1 MNARQAMFM
10 LLLVVVTAGL
20 APGANAQE
28 GLVPPLTDGIQPA
41 AVAEVGNEPGPNQF
55 GSNWFTK
62 MIPPT
67 AFFPADDITTYSAS
81 AYGYYHSR
89 GSNGSFNAPLDMPPG
104 TEIQQ
109 VCLFVRDS
117 SSTYQI
123 GFSWIAFRMG
133 DSTEASGSTSIG
145 SVYSGVAETPGET
158 AICVV
163 PASPVQIRAFAD
175 VDGDGD
181 QEYNY
186 HALNL
191 SAGGDT
197 NVRWGAA
204 YVVWRRAMSP
214 APATATF
221 PNDVPT
227 SHPFFQYIEALSASG
242 ITAGCGT
249 GSYCPDQPLTRG
261 QMAVFLAGAL
271 GLYWPY

>member
-1 MNARQAMFM
+1 MSARQTMFM
-10 LLLVVVTAGL
+10 LLLVAVTAGL
-20 APGANAQE
+20 APGASAQE
-28 GLVPPLTDGIQPA
+28 GQALPGTDGIPPA
-41 AVAEVGNEPGPNQF
+41 VIANVGGEPGPNQF

-67 AFFPADDITTYSAS
+67 AFLPNDDLTTYEVAS
-81 AYGYYHSR
+81 NGYYHSR
-89 GSNGSFNAPLDMPPG
+89 GSNSSFKAPLDMPPG
-104 TEIQQ
+104 TEVQQ
-109 VCLFVRDS
+109 VCLFLLDS

-123 GFSWIAFRMG
+123 SFSWTAYRMG
-133 DSTEASGSTSIG
+133 DSTEGSGNTSIG
-145 SVYSGVAETPGET
+145 SISSGVSATPGET
-158 AICVV
+158 VICVV

-186 HALNL
+186 HSLYL
-191 SAGGDT
+191 SVGGDI

-227 SHPFFQYIEALSASG
+227 SHPFFRYVEALYASG

-249 GSYCPDQPLTRG
+249 GYCPDDPVTRG
-261 QMAVFLAGAL
+261 QMAVFLTKAL

>member
-1 MNARQAMFM
+1 MNARQAVPV
-10 LLLVVVTAGL
+10 LLVAVMAGL
-20 APGANAQE
+20 ASGASAQE
-28 GLVPPLTDGIQPA
+28 GLAFPRTDGIQPA
-41 AVAEVGNEPGPNQF
+41 AVAEVGSEPGPDQF

-62 MIPPT
+62 VIPPT
-67 AFFPADDITTYSAS
+67 AFFPADDTTPYSAS
-81 AYGYYHSR
+81 AFGYYHSR

-104 TEIQQ
+104 TEVQQ

-123 GFSWIAFRMG
+123 GFNWVAFRMG

-158 AICVV
+158 VICVV

-181 QEYNY
+181 LEYNY

-227 SHPFFQYIEALSASG
+227 SHPFFRYVEALYASG
-242 ITAGCGT
+242 ITAGCGA
-249 GSYCPDQPLTRG
+249 GYCPDDPVTRG
-261 QMAVFLAGAL
+261 QMAVFLTKAL
-271 GLYWPY
+271 GLYWPW